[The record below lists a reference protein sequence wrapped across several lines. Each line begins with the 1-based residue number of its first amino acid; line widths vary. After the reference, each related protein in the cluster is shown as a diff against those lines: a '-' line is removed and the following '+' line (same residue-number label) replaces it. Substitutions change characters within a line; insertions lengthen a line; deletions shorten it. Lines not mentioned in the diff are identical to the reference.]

1 MRIHRLFYPG
11 GENMDMFKTDET
23 LMISVTNLTEFNA
36 LLQKAEKE
44 AEQLRQTLA
53 KLSRFNL
60 AIKFSVE
67 GDYAG
72 DIEAASSAMST
83 ILHRR

>member
-1 MRIHRLFYPG
+1 
-11 GENMDMFKTDET
+11 MDMFTDNDT
-23 LMISVTNLTEFNA
+23 LMVSVTNLKEFNA

-53 KLSRFNL
+53 KLSRFYL

-67 GDYAG
+67 GDYPG
-72 DIEAASSAMST
+72 DIEEP
-83 ILHRR
+83 LKR